1 VAIAKT
7 HHSIVSLPEHTT
19 YLKMESFA
27 LLTVMTGFEECKT
40 FRFKPDGVFWQMC
53 QRIVM
58 VPAKDI
64 IRRCV
69 SANARK

>member
-27 LLTVMTGFEECKT
+27 LLTVMTGFEDKGKN
-40 FRFKPDGVFWQMC
+40 FPF
-53 QRIVM
+53 
-58 VPAKDI
+58 
-64 IRRCV
+64 
-69 SANARK
+69 